1 MMYGRSC
8 TKFHINLLIYSILR
22 FETFLLFLGE
32 IIEFVHKEKSAE
44 RIREESWRY
53 MMIILGPCFL
63 SNWKEMSNLYRGL
76 SIEASYQV
84 GSFGQAVSEEKIFRN
99 RPTRNKNWLW
109 QPCFLVEKFL
119 KYLLL

>member
-1 MMYGRSC
+1 MYGRSC

-53 MMIILGPCFL
+53 MMIILVKL
-63 SNWKEMSNLYRGL
+63 N
-76 SIEASYQV
+76 
-84 GSFGQAVSEEKIFRN
+84 
-99 RPTRNKNWLW
+99 
-109 QPCFLVEKFL
+109 
-119 KYLLL
+119 